1 MSKFIIEKSQNKENT
16 FEVWKKN
23 KKGFYNFIK
32 YIASDEIENF
42 KHEHKNDEITE
53 KYKTN

>member
-1 MSKFIIEKSQNKENT
+1 MSKFIIEKSQNRENT